1 MILSGSNAA
10 QKIYLTHVK
19 FLHVH
24 EIKLKQA
31 NRGDMRK
38 IHVTRHFFE
47 ANGPQGLFLK
57 NAFLDNVNGSMCAKF
72 QVCIVFRLARK
83 RDTNVHK
90 QTNKHIYN

>member
-38 IHVTRHFFE
+38 IHVTRHFFKGSGRHGDLIE
-47 ANGPQGLFLK
+47 KTK
-57 NAFLDNVNGSMCAKF
+57 NPFLD
-72 QVCIVFRLARK
+72 FRSVSLLVWRG
-83 RDTNVHK
+83 DVT
-90 QTNKHIYN
+90 QTNT